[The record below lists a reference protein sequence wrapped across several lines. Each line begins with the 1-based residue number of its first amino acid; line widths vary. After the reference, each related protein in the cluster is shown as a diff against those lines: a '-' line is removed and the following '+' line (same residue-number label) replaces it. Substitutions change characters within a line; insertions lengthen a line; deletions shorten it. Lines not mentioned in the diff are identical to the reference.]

1 MIQDIGSYTSIGESV
16 LFGADYQRVYSVRI
30 DLITPEKAKEMLE
43 KNINRKLNMNRVNQ
57 YVDDMKSD
65 RWKLNGVPII
75 ITDDGYL
82 KDGQHRLNALIKADV
97 SIPFVVIRYSKNFE
111 IEANNYDIGMT
122 RSVNDL
128 RTIQGKNR
136 MSNTAVAAMTFLISC
151 NQPSKRAAK
160 TNCAEEIE
168 KNYDLLSIIDEM
180 PVKKLGKNLNN
191 SGYYA
196 AIVAAYKNGY
206 SRDMLFEFDKVMSDG
221 IMYKPEH
228 KTIVVLRNHLLQLEK
243 SNAFEKRLEIYLKTQ
258 NALKNFEKGNI
269 VSRVCA
275 TKEFYKWEDN
285 NNERN

>member
-122 RSVNDL
+122 RSVSDL
-128 RTIQGKNR
+128 RILSGKD
-136 MSNTAVAAMTFLISC
+136 STPSHISATM
-151 NQPSKRAAK
+151 NFILRYNSENHKAPLKSV
-160 TNCAEEIE
+160 CAEEID
-168 KNYDLLSIIDEM
+168 KNAEYLFILNEARKGHD
-180 PVKKLGKNLNN
+180 GKGNKAA
-191 SGYYA
+191 YWA
-196 AIVAAYKNGY
+196 AIVTAYKNGY
-206 SRDMLFEFDKVMSDG
+206 SKEKLIEFNKVFQSG
-221 IMYKPEH
+221 IMDKPEH
-228 KTIVVLRNHLLQLEK
+228 QPIVLLRN
-243 SNAFEKRLEIYLKTQ
+243 RLFQKHVGGDYASQVDTYLRTQ
-258 NALKNFEKGNI
+258 SALKYFETGNI
-269 VSRVCA
+269 INKTFA
-275 TKEFYKWEDN
+275 KEFYKWEDN

>member
-30 DLITPEKAKEMLE
+30 DLITPETAKEMLE

-122 RSVNDL
+122 RSVSDL
-128 RTIQGKNR
+128 SVLSGKGYISNRT
-136 MSNTAVAAMTFLISC
+136 TATMNFILRYSIKDTKPALKSVC
-151 NQPSKRAAK
+151 V
-160 TNCAEEIE
+160 EEID
-168 KNYDLLSIIDEM
+168 KNAEYLSILNEM
-180 PVKKLGKNLNN
+180 SHSTSKGNKAA
-191 SGYYA
+191 YWA
-196 AIVAAYKNGY
+196 AIVTAYKNGY
-206 SRDMLFEFDKVMSDG
+206 SKEKLIEFNKVFQNG
-221 IMYKPEH
+221 IINKPEH
-228 KTIVVLRNHLLQLEK
+228 SPIILLRNQLLLKNRAANYKVQVDT
-243 SNAFEKRLEIYLKTQ
+243 YLRTQ
-258 NALKNFEKGNI
+258 SALKHFESGNTKGKI
-269 VSRVCA
+269 YA
-275 TKEFYKWEDN
+275 TKEFYKWEDS

>member
-30 DLITPEKAKEMLE
+30 DLITPEMAKEMLE

-122 RSVNDL
+122 RSVSDL
-128 RTIQGKNR
+128 RVLSGKGYTPSR
-136 MSNTAVAAMTFLISC
+136 ISSTM
-151 NQPSKRAAK
+151 NFILKYNANNYRPALKSI
-160 TNCAEEIE
+160 CAEEIE
-168 KNYDLLSIIDEM
+168 KNVEYLSILDDM
-180 PVKKLGKNLNN
+180 NYKCNKKGNK
-191 SGYYA
+191 SGYWA
-196 AIVAAYKNGY
+196 AIVTAYKNGY
-206 SRDMLFEFDKVMSDG
+206 SKEKLIEFNKVFQSG
-221 IMYKPEH
+221 IM
-228 KTIVVLRNHLLQLEK
+228 EK
-243 SNAFEKRLEIYLKTQ
+243 SEHLPVI
-258 NALKNFEKGNI
+258 ALKNRLISDKNNGYPGQVDTYLRTQSALKYFETGNI
-269 VSRVCA
+269 INKTFA
-275 TKEFYKWEDN
+275 KEFYKWEDN

>member
-82 KDGQHRLNALIKADV
+82 KDGQHRLNALIKADM

-122 RSVNDL
+122 RSVSDL
-128 RTIQGKNR
+128 RILSGKESVPTR
-136 MSNTAVAAMTFLISC
+136 ITSTMSFILTYNNSG
-151 NQPSKRAAK
+151 AK
-160 TNCAEEIE
+160 IPKSVCAEEVD
-168 KNYDLLSIIDEM
+168 KNMEYLSIINEM
-180 PVKKLGKNLNN
+180 GHGSHKSNN
-191 SGYYA
+191 AGYWA
-196 AIVAAYKNGY
+196 AIVTAYKNGY
-206 SRDMLFEFDKVMSDG
+206 SKEKILEFGRIVRSG
-221 IMYKPEH
+221 IMTKPEH
-228 KTIVVLRNHLLQLEK
+228 SGIILLRNYLLSEK
-243 SNAFEKRLEIYLKTQ
+243 AMGYKVRVDTYLKTQ
-258 NALKNFEKGNI
+258 KALKHFEDGNAI
-269 VSRVCA
+269 GKIYA
-275 TKEFYKWEDN
+275 TKEIYKWEDN